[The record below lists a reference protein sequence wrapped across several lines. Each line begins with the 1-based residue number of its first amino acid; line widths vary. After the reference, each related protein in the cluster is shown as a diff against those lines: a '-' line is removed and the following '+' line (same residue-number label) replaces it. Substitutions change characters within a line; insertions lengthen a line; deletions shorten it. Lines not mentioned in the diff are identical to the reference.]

1 MQINIQ
7 SQFSYD
13 CRGPIIGYF
22 NKDDKRGDILGP
34 GKYHAEK
41 IILKH
46 KTAYK
51 ELKILG
57 RENCL

>member
-1 MQINIQ
+1 M
-7 SQFSYD
+7 
-13 CRGPIIGYF
+13 IIGYF

-34 GKYHAEK
+34 GKYHDKK

-46 KTAYK
+46 NTEYK
-51 ELKILG
+51 ELKIMG